1 MKKLLIVAL
10 CATALMLSCK
20 SKGKVEGP
28 TKADTI
34 AAVIDSIIEENDTTP
49 MPMFIMGTDKEGY
62 LQVLYWSHIE
72 EPQKTDDNDSWYEE
86 YRQSW
91 ALQEMFRRNIADYTN
106 LLSDGGKVIKLK
118 FVDEVL
124 KNPDGNRPSI
134 GERHGRNTIPSLCA
148 RFTYVNPKDKLEETW
163 NGSVIVTDNYLKSR
177 KRLNIEYDQSE
188 WNKPKALPDFAVK
201 QLEKQ
206 YGMKVER
213 MRLCAT
219 IGGRYIWGKLQF
231 KGEYKNAPK
240 DEYDKDRKSSLAL
253 DVLIDSTKVYV
264 NEEIGMYDEQWG
276 AGWNAD
282 DEGEYVGCQI
292 LEAFEGP
299 KGLELCFERDAPESS
314 AVGMFYIRGGQ
325 LIKHLYETYHNMI
338 DEEEPVW
345 KSDLAEMEK
354 MVIKT
359 NPGEYKGLH
368 FTKWTH
374 VWIPYGPDEV
384 IWIHDKKDEY
394 GAFFSRDDKGQ
405 FHLIAME
412 TPRQKPSKV
421 SKDNTGYLV
430 LSGSAGGPATF
441 TEMIG
446 FKNGQQADHFTV
458 LKIAGEIDE
467 CSHNGKTI
475 SNEEGQAFLNGLPEM
490 EKMEFYGHDT
500 ENPEQ

>member
-1 MKKLLIVAL
+1 
-10 CATALMLSCK
+10 
-20 SKGKVEGP
+20 
-28 TKADTI
+28 
-34 AAVIDSIIEENDTTP
+34 
-49 MPMFIMGTDKEGY
+49 
-62 LQVLYWSHIE
+62 
-72 EPQKTDDNDSWYEE
+72 
-86 YRQSW
+86 
-91 ALQEMFRRNIADYTN
+91 
-106 LLSDGGKVIKLK
+106 
-118 FVDEVL
+118 
-124 KNPDGNRPSI
+124 
-134 GERHGRNTIPSLCA
+134 
-148 RFTYVNPKDKLEETW
+148 
-163 NGSVIVTDNYLKSR
+163 
-177 KRLNIEYDQSE
+177 
-188 WNKPKALPDFAVK
+188 
-201 QLEKQ
+201 
-206 YGMKVER
+206 
-213 MRLCAT
+213 
-219 IGGRYIWGKLQF
+219 
-231 KGEYKNAPK
+231 
-240 DEYDKDRKSSLAL
+240 
-253 DVLIDSTKVYV
+253 
-264 NEEIGMYDEQWG
+264 
-276 AGWNAD
+276 
-282 DEGEYVGCQI
+282 
-292 LEAFEGP
+292 
-299 KGLELCFERDAPESS
+299 
-314 AVGMFYIRGGQ
+314 MFYIRGGQ

>member
-1 MKKLLIVAL
+1 M
-10 CATALMLSCK
+10 
-20 SKGKVEGP
+20 
-28 TKADTI
+28 
-34 AAVIDSIIEENDTTP
+34 
-49 MPMFIMGTDKEGY
+49 
-62 LQVLYWSHIE
+62 
-72 EPQKTDDNDSWYEE
+72 
-86 YRQSW
+86 
-91 ALQEMFRRNIADYTN
+91 
-106 LLSDGGKVIKLK
+106 
-118 FVDEVL
+118 
-124 KNPDGNRPSI
+124 
-134 GERHGRNTIPSLCA
+134 
-148 RFTYVNPKDKLEETW
+148 
-163 NGSVIVTDNYLKSR
+163 
-177 KRLNIEYDQSE
+177 
-188 WNKPKALPDFAVK
+188 
-201 QLEKQ
+201 
-206 YGMKVER
+206 
-213 MRLCAT
+213 
-219 IGGRYIWGKLQF
+219 
-231 KGEYKNAPK
+231 
-240 DEYDKDRKSSLAL
+240 
-253 DVLIDSTKVYV
+253 LIDSTKVYV

-314 AVGMFYIRGGQ
+314 AVGMFYVRGGQ

-359 NPGEYKGLH
+359 NPGEYKDLH

>member
-148 RFTYVNPKDKLEETW
+148 RFTYANPKDKLEETW
-163 NGSVIVTDNYLKSR
+163 KGSVIVTDNYLKSR

-188 WNKPKALPDFAVK
+188 WDKPKALPDFAVK

-240 DEYDKDRKSSLAL
+240 
-253 DVLIDSTKVYV
+253 ST
-264 NEEIGMYDEQWG
+264 
-276 AGWNAD
+276 
-282 DEGEYVGCQI
+282 C
-292 LEAFEGP
+292 
-299 KGLELCFERDAPESS
+299 
-314 AVGMFYIRGGQ
+314 
-325 LIKHLYETYHNMI
+325 
-338 DEEEPVW
+338 
-345 KSDLAEMEK
+345 
-354 MVIKT
+354 
-359 NPGEYKGLH
+359 
-368 FTKWTH
+368 
-374 VWIPYGPDEV
+374 
-384 IWIHDKKDEY
+384 
-394 GAFFSRDDKGQ
+394 
-405 FHLIAME
+405 
-412 TPRQKPSKV
+412 
-421 SKDNTGYLV
+421 
-430 LSGSAGGPATF
+430 
-441 TEMIG
+441 
-446 FKNGQQADHFTV
+446 
-458 LKIAGEIDE
+458 
-467 CSHNGKTI
+467 
-475 SNEEGQAFLNGLPEM
+475 
-490 EKMEFYGHDT
+490 
-500 ENPEQ
+500 